1 MMQLVI
7 RKDKENEEKRKTI
20 RSLKKLKITEFR
32 RKLFLRIGKRKEGK
46 QSKCA
51 NCRKFNFLYSK
62 ARSLFSREMNKDVQ
76 NTNKKKDNVWLWKIV
91 FSYLLLYITWLHFIR
106 SWFCSN
112 FKYTSI
118 TVFQWHFKEII
129 EWNVNSVKSIINLQW
144 KCQIMGNLGYISYR
158 LEMRFFFGVQ
168 YVLSIFTFLIK
179 QSDLLFLR
187 SKANTQELE
196 KEKGPHLSVPI
207 MSYCDSQLMR
217 TNKNIHVH
225 FDRFYW

>member
-1 MMQLVI
+1 MV
-7 RKDKENEEKRKTI
+7 K
-20 RSLKKLKITEFR
+20 
-32 RKLFLRIGKRKEGK
+32 GRKE
-46 QSKCA
+46 
-51 NCRKFNFLYSK
+51 SK
-62 ARSLFSREMNKDVQ
+62 ANVRIAGSLISYIPKHTVSSLGKWIKMSKIPI
-76 NTNKKKDNVWLWKIV
+76 KKDNVWLWKIV
-91 FSYLLLYITWLHFIR
+91 FSYLLLYITWLHFIQ

-168 YVLSIFTFLIK
+168 HVLSIFTFLIK

-196 KEKGPHLSVPI
+196 KEKGPHLSVSI
-207 MSYCDSQLMR
+207 VSYCDSQLMR